1 MRITDV
7 IFFGLLSIMML
18 VVLVVVA
25 FGIDFPQW
33 VAFWWV
39 LLIPVVLVKMIFPR
53 SKVTRWLEKTRW

>member
-1 MRITDV
+1 M
-7 IFFGLLSIMML
+7 LL

-33 VAFWWV
+33 LAFWWV
-39 LLIPVVLVKMIFPR
+39 LLIPVVLVKMILPR